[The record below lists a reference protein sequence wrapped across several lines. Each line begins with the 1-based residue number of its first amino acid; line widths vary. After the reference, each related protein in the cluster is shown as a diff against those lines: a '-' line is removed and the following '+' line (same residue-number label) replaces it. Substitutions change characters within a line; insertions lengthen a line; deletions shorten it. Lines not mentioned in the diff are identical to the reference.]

1 MDRNK
6 KRKLLFIFIGLLAL
20 VSVGIIFTNGL
31 VTKSETIQEVMKD
44 AVLHDTGKVSLFGI
58 KDVNPALISAICLT
72 VIILLIAL
80 LIRIIVIPKFKMVP
94 GKFQLLLEEW
104 VGYFDTLAKTNSP
117 GRNKFLSFYLF
128 AAGSYVCISTLFE
141 LFGLQAI
148 NTHGGSIT
156 LPAPLSDINA
166 AIAMGVMSYLFIMSG
181 GIVSNGFKGL
191 GNTLKDFS
199 LPISMSFRLF
209 GALISGLLVNELVY
223 YTISLSFV
231 LPVIVA
237 VLFTLLHALI
247 QTYVLT
253 MLVALYYGE
262 VSEK

>member
-58 KDVNPALISAICLT
+58 KDVNPALISAMCLT

-80 LIRIIVIPKFKMVP
+80 LIRIIVIPRFKMVP

-104 VGYFDTLAKTNSP
+104 VGYFDSLAKTNSP

-166 AIAMGVMSYLFIMSG
+166 AIAMGVMSYLFIMGG

-199 LPISMSFRLF
+199 LPISWLILDLHLENCLF
-209 GALISGLLVNELVY
+209 WGGSLLLFARSIINSI
-223 YTISLSFV
+223 TICSSNSHHSRFAFECY
-231 LPVIVA
+231 IA
-237 VLFTLLHALI
+237 
-247 QTYVLT
+247 YK
-253 MLVALYYGE
+253 
-262 VSEK
+262 S